1 MKYKK
6 LLKLIS
12 GITILIFLFSYFME
26 YSGYYEY
33 NLQNKKNLT
42 EEQIKQF
49 ENDVK
54 AGKNIDLDSY
64 LTETTVDY
72 SNSLTRTTSQANL
85 KLNEYLKRFLTG
97 GFELLGKFVK

>member
-1 MKYKK
+1 MKSKK
-6 LLKLIS
+6 IIKIIIS
-12 GITILIFLFSYFME
+12 GTILIFLFSYFME

-33 NLQNKKNLT
+33 SLQNKKNLT

-49 ENDVK
+49 EFDVK

-64 LTETTVDY
+64 LTKTTIDY

-97 GFELLGKFVK
+97 GFDLLSKFVK